1 MDPALVAHTY
11 RTNTKLSVEWPVI
24 TLKHDDTT
32 KAIIAR
38 KLRDECLPS
47 LVYQLSSDRKSI
59 TGISLSTIQPECIS
73 DIPVTVPTDVKDSQ
87 DGNREQKGKD
97 PLTLWITAG
106 INSPRVFDL
115 STALKF

>member
-1 MDPALVAHTY
+1 M
-11 RTNTKLSVEWPVI
+11 I
-24 TLKHDDTT
+24 TLKHDDIV

-59 TGISLSTIQPECIS
+59 TGISLTTTQPECVN
-73 DIPVTVPTDVKDSQ
+73 DIPVTFPVDVKDSQ
-87 DGNREQKGKD
+87 DANREQKGKD

-106 INSPRVFDL
+106 VNSPRLFDL